1 MTVAIRIVSF
11 TIANQKSRA
20 TAEKELA
27 KLLND
32 RWIIISQGGNDGQA
46 FFVLQKGEAE
56 HARSFP
62 FANP

>member
-1 MTVAIRIVSF
+1 MAVAIRIVSF

-46 FFVLQKGEAE
+46 FFVLQKGEPE
-56 HARSFP
+56 HTRSFP